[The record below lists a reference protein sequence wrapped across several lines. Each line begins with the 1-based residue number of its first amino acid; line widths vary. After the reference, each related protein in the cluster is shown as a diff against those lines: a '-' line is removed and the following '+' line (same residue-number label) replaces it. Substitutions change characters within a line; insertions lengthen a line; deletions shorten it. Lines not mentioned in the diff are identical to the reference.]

1 MRTTYDLPVFQRSY
15 DLYKEIYRAAKH
27 FPKGDRYSLGAECK
41 RWSLNIIGSVVA
53 AARDRGEQR
62 SASIDD
68 ALGATELLKVQI
80 RLARETECLN
90 EQQYLSL
97 QQKLQEIGRMLGGWK
112 RSL

>member
-15 DLYKEIYRAAKH
+15 DVYKEIYRAVKQ
-27 FPKGDRYSLGAECK
+27 FPKGDRYSLGGECK
-41 RWSLNIIGSVVA
+41 RASLDIIGSVVA
-53 AARDRGEQR
+53 AARDRNER
-62 SASIDD
+62 RAAAIDN
-68 ALGATELLKVQI
+68 AIGATELFKVHV

-90 EQQYLSL
+90 EQRYLSI